1 MPVHIV
7 KAYPETCEVSVTQ
20 RRKTVWV
27 ASGMFRGELL
37 VVKGRSER
45 TALRDWIDIAEFRY
59 RSS

>member
-1 MPVHIV
+1 MAIHTVT
-7 KAYPETCEVSVTQ
+7 AYPETCEVSVTQ

-27 ASGMFRGELL
+27 ASGVFRGEPL

-45 TALRDWIDIAEFRY
+45 SALRDWIDIAESRY